1 MALAAVCLIVSLLAV
16 PAAHA
21 VDHIVGGSPGWN
33 QGVDYTTWAS
43 GQKFAVGDNL
53 SKLTL
58 CNAECKFVKT
68 IGSFELHAIY
78 SSITK

>member
-33 QGVDYTTWAS
+33 QGVNYATWAS
-43 GQKFAVGDNL
+43 SEKFAVGDNL
-53 SKLTL
+53 SKLTH
-58 CNAECKFVKT
+58 CKVEYKHVKT
-68 IGSFELHAIY
+68 TG
-78 SSITK
+78 